1 MCGIGRVSSVR
12 NNPKGQQAK
21 SSPEYCEPEVA
32 AMLAL
37 KEMHN
42 LDNTLIVVEH
52 DEDTIRQANWMVDRG
67 PYAGID
73 SGEVVVQGDPSG

>member
-1 MCGIGRVSSVR
+1 
-12 NNPKGQQAK
+12 
-21 SSPEYCEPEVA
+21 
-32 AMLAL
+32 MLAL